1 MKVLIAAASFS
12 PNLSGL
18 PRHAFN
24 VARSLLQRPDISA
37 VHLVIAPW
45 QRCIAQAER
54 FDADSR
60 LTTHVADMKPTSL
73 SRNLWYYR
81 RLPKLAAT
89 LRVDVAHMT
98 FPVPINSG
106 AFTCPTVATLHDL
119 YPYEIPD
126 NFRFPQIVF
135 NRLILRQCLRNADAI
150 ACVSEITKLRLKEY
164 GLDDAWQKAI
174 RIYNC
179 VAPASLHNITAP
191 IPSWRGEAFLFCVA
205 QHRRNKNIPLL
216 IEVFHRL
223 LCIGQINP
231 EMKLVVVGIPGPETS
246 RIHALVSEYGLGER
260 IHLLEGL
267 SQAELHWCY
276 ARCEALVAPSITEGF
291 GLPVAEALLSGCR
304 VVCSDIPAFRE
315 VGGEYCRFVDLSKDA
330 EEALGGAIVAALKDP
345 RRRPVALP
353 QFSAPVIAEQY
364 IDLYRR
370 LIAHAALKR
379 SDRFSAAIHAA
390 ASERHS
396 L

>member
-1 MKVLIAAASFS
+1 MKILIAAASFS

-24 VARSLLQRPDISA
+24 VARSLLQQQDISA

-45 QRCIAQAER
+45 QRSIAQAEA
-54 FDADSR
+54 FSDPR

-81 RLPKLAAT
+81 RLPKLAAS
-89 LRVDVAHMT
+89 LQADVAHMT
-98 FPVPINSG
+98 FPVPINSA
-106 AFTCPTVATLHDL
+106 AFPCPTVATLHDL
-119 YPYEIPD
+119 YPYEIPL

-150 ACVSEITKLRLKEY
+150 ACVSEITKLRLTQY
-164 GLDDAWQKAI
+164 ALGGAWKKAV

-179 VAPASLHNITAP
+179 VEPGPLHNIRAP
-191 IPSWRGEAFLFCVA
+191 IPDWRGKPFLFCVA
-205 QHRRNKNIPLL
+205 QHRRNKNLPLL
-216 IEVFHRL
+216 IDVFNRL
-223 LCIGQINP
+223 LRIGQINP
-231 EMKLVVVGIPGPETS
+231 EMKLVVVGIPGPETP
-246 RIHALVSEYGLGER
+246 RIHRLVSEYGLGKR
-260 IHLLEGL
+260 VHFLEGL
-267 SQAELHWCY
+267 SEAELQWCY

-291 GLPVAEALLSGCR
+291 GLPVAEALLAGCR

-315 VGGEYCRFVDLSKDA
+315 VGGEHCRYVDLSKDP
-330 EEALGGAIVAALKDP
+330 EEALGAAIVAALKDP
-345 RRRPVALP
+345 RRKPVSLP

-364 IDLYRR
+364 ITLYRR
-370 LIAHAALKR
+370 LIAFVALKR
-379 SDRFSAAIHAA
+379 SARFSAAMHAT
-390 ASERHS
+390 ASERQS